1 MPVILKN
8 SILHLYKLVALLSN
22 VHVDE
27 GFKLC
32 LFGLGNIPLGGG
44 AEVQAS
50 GVEVEEV
57 VEVVEEEEE
66 EVAKQ
71 GLVVKKKK
79 KRGESESEWE
89 TFSAISGEQ
98 IVPFPSFLPQL
109 LLSSSR
115 PRLLCNTSLLRWG
128 AQERSRKHPS
138 SNRLLKYNRKK

>member
-50 GVEVEEV
+50 GVEEV

-71 GLVVKKKK
+71 GLVGKKKK

-128 AQERSRKHPS
+128 AQERRRKHPS